1 MDSRKEIAFDD
12 NYKGAIY
19 GISFDTTGRIATTSI
34 DGKLR
39 LYDPDLKLIRDA
51 RAPGPPEQRPFQIAF
66 SPDNKRLAVGYDGPN
81 ESRPR
86 VDVVNGQ
93 TLDAMFAPS
102 TTGYR
107 GLLARVAWSLD
118 GKILYAG
125 NTAGSDSVFAWK
137 NGGRGPRQVFP
148 AASQTIVDIRELS
161 DGRIVVGSGRPSLS
175 LFDRK
180 GSVLWQR
187 DAPGVD
193 FRPETRT
200 LKVSPDGKQ
209 VLFHFSM
216 DDKCGHLIYL
226 QPGAQS

>member
-1 MDSRKEIAFDD
+1 
-12 NYKGAIY
+12 
-19 GISFDTTGRIATTSI
+19 
-34 DGKLR
+34 
-39 LYDPDLKLIRDA
+39 
-51 RAPGPPEQRPFQIAF
+51 
-66 SPDNKRLAVGYDGPN
+66 
-81 ESRPR
+81 
-86 VDVVNGQ
+86 
-93 TLDAMFAPS
+93 
-102 TTGYR
+102 
-107 GLLARVAWSLD
+107 LD

-216 DDKCGHLIYL
+216 DDKSLAAFDISTRALDLSPARRPELIAPRL
-226 QPGAQS
+226 EGLPITNWEDRKDPKIQGKPLAISTFETSRSLAISRDARSFWLGSEWNLRHFDATGALIRTVAETKRCVGRKPRG